1 MCSNDVKVKLFNSF
15 CTSFYG
21 LTTWCNFTSEMLL
34 KVSVAYKRIFR
45 GLFMF
50 KCDYTDIKHTSRKM
64 LDFNISPFLVIERKL
79 LYGFLKGLANLV
91 ILLLILYIIVCFT
104 KTRRFLNVIL
114 ILYITINIL
123 FKFLTITYLLTT
135 MDICKIDFT
144 LIWYK

>member
-91 ILLLILYIIVCFT
+91 ILLLILYI
-104 KTRRFLNVIL
+104 
-114 ILYITINIL
+114 
-123 FKFLTITYLLTT
+123 
-135 MDICKIDFT
+135 
-144 LIWYK
+144 